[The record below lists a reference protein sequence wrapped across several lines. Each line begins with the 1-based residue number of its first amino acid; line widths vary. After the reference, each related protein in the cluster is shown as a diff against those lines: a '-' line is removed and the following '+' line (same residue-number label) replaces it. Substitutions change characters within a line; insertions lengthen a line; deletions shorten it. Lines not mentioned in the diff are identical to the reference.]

1 MNNWIGQPSRHVA
14 NFLLILVLC
23 LVFILGMEGE
33 AMEAKGNAPNVLIV
47 DDEIGPRESL
57 RMILK
62 PNYNV
67 YTVENGYAAV
77 QMIQQTAMDVVTLD
91 LKMPGLSGIDTL
103 KEIRLI
109 DPDLMIIIITGYGTL
124 KTAIEAIRYGVFDY
138 IPKPFNVPEILSII
152 EKSIQRRR
160 LNLKVKEVL
169 GSCFQQH
176 LLQEP
181 AVDSAIPVPKE
192 VKGFSDF
199 KWNDTNY
206 SDNQNCL
213 EFAKVLA
220 YTLEEK
226 DPYTS
231 GHSERVCYYSDFISK
246 RLSFS
251 PKERNEL
258 QIASYLHDIG
268 KIGISNRFI
277 NKKGTLSPTD
287 WAIIKQHTKKSI
299 ELLIPLNL
307 SPNILAYIQYHH
319 ERYDGTGY
327 PDGLIG
333 EQIPLGARI
342 IAISDSYD
350 SMTSDRPYR
359 KPLTNGDAK
368 NELVKNAGKQ
378 FDPTL
383 VSLFLDVLKELEE
396 VFLVKDHLRVPA
408 VSY

>member
-1 MNNWIGQPSRHVA
+1 
-14 NFLLILVLC
+14 
-23 LVFILGMEGE
+23 
-33 AMEAKGNAPNVLIV
+33 MEAKVNSPNILIV

-67 YTVENGYAAV
+67 YAVENGHAAIQMV
-77 QMIQQTAMDVVTLD
+77 QQNQMDVLTLD

-103 KEIRLI
+103 KEIRVI
-109 DPDLMIIIITGYGTL
+109 DPDVMIIIITGYGTL
-124 KTAIEAIRYGVFDY
+124 KSAIEAIRYGVFDY

-152 EKSIQRRR
+152 DKSIQRRK
-160 LNLKVKEVL
+160 LNLKVKDVL
-169 GSCFQQH
+169 GTCFSQP
-176 LLQEP
+176 LPNEP
-181 AVDSAIPVPKE
+181 AADSAIPLRKE
-192 VKGFSDF
+192 SKGITDF
-199 KWNDTNY
+199 KWDDTNFA
-206 SDNQNCL
+206 DNQNCL

-246 RLSFS
+246 RLSFP

-277 NKKGTLSPTD
+277 NKKGTLTPTD

-307 SPNILAYIQYHH
+307 SPNILAYIQHHH
-319 ERYDGTGY
+319 ERYDGAGY
-327 PDGLIG
+327 PDGLTG

-378 FDPTL
+378 FDPNL
-383 VSLFLDVLKELEE
+383 VSVFLDVLKEMEE
-396 VFLVKDHLRVPA
+396 VFLVKDHLRAPA
-408 VSY
+408 VAY

>member
-1 MNNWIGQPSRHVA
+1 MARLHMA
-14 NFLLILVLC
+14 NFLLKYNFC
-23 LVFILGMEGE
+23 LNLIWEGE
-33 AMEAKGNAPNVLIV
+33 AMEAKVNAPNILIV

-67 YTVENGYAAV
+67 YAVESGYAAI
-77 QMIQQTAMDVVTLD
+77 QMIQQIEMDVVTLD
-91 LKMPGLSGIDTL
+91 LKMPGISGIDTL
-103 KEIRLI
+103 KEIRVI
-109 DPDLMIIIITGYGTL
+109 DPDVMAIIITGYGTL

-152 EKSIQRRR
+152 DKSIQRRK

-169 GSCFQQH
+169 GNCFNQQI
-176 LLQEP
+176 LKEP
-181 AVDSAIPVPKE
+181 LVDSDFVLQKE
-192 VKGFSDF
+192 IKGMIDC
-199 KWNDTNY
+199 KWDDTNL

-246 RLSFS
+246 RLSLS
-251 PKERNEL
+251 PKERGEL

-277 NKKGTLSPTD
+277 NKKGTLTPTD

-307 SPNILAYIQYHH
+307 SSNILSYIQHHH

-327 PDGLIG
+327 PDGLVG

-368 NELVKNAGKQ
+368 SELLKNVGKQ
-378 FDPTL
+378 FDPKL
-383 VSLFLDVLKELEE
+383 ISLFLDVLKEMEE

>member
-1 MNNWIGQPSRHVA
+1 MA
-14 NFLLILVLC
+14 NFLLKMILC
-23 LVFILGMEGE
+23 LYLSLDWEGE
-33 AMEAKGNAPNVLIV
+33 EMEAKSNAPNVLIV

-67 YTVENGYAAV
+67 YTVENGYAAI
-77 QMIQQTAMDVVTLD
+77 QMIQQTEMDVLTLD
-91 LKMPGLSGIDTL
+91 LKMPGISGIDTL

-109 DPDLMIIIITGYGTL
+109 DPDVMAIIITGYGTL
-124 KTAIEAIRYGVFDY
+124 KSAIEAIRYGVFDY

-152 EKSIQRRR
+152 DKSIQRRK

-169 GSCFQQH
+169 GSCLNQQ
-176 LLQEP
+176 LLKEP
-181 AVDSAIPVPKE
+181 VLD
-192 VKGFSDF
+192 SDF
-199 KWNDTNY
+199 VPQKEMKGVPDGRWEDLNL
-206 SDNQNCL
+206 SDRQNCL

-251 PKERNEL
+251 PKERSEL

-277 NKKGTLSPTD
+277 NKKGTLTPTD

-307 SPNILAYIQYHH
+307 SSSILGYIQHHH
-319 ERYDGTGY
+319 ERYDGSGY
-327 PDGLIG
+327 PDGLAG

-359 KPLTNGDAK
+359 KPLSNGDAK
-368 NELVKNAGKQ
+368 NELVKNSGKQ
-378 FDPTL
+378 FDPKL
-383 VSLFLDVLKELEE
+383 VSIFLEVLREMEE
-396 VFLVKDHLRVPA
+396 VFLVKDHFRVPA
-408 VSY
+408 MSV

>member
-1 MNNWIGQPSRHVA
+1 
-14 NFLLILVLC
+14 
-23 LVFILGMEGE
+23 
-33 AMEAKGNAPNVLIV
+33 MEAKANAPNILIV

-57 RMILK
+57 RMVLK

-67 YTVENGYAAV
+67 YAVENGYAAI
-77 QMIQQTAMDVVTLD
+77 QMIQQIEMDVLTLD
-91 LKMPGLSGIDTL
+91 LKMPGITGIDTL
-103 KEIRLI
+103 KEIRAI
-109 DPDLMIIIITGYGTL
+109 DPDVMVIIITGYGTL
-124 KTAIEAIRYGVFDY
+124 KSAIEGIRYGVFDY

-152 EKSIQRRR
+152 DKSIQRRK
-160 LNLKVKEVL
+160 LNRKVKEIL
-169 GSCFQQH
+169 GDCFNQQ
-176 LLQEP
+176 LLKEP
-181 AVDSAIPVPKE
+181 SADSDLPAHKE
-192 VKGFSDF
+192 AKEINNSKWDDLNLSD
-199 KWNDTNY
+199 TQ
-206 SDNQNCL
+206 SCL

-231 GHSERVCYYSDFISK
+231 GHSERVCYYSDFIAK

-251 PKERNEL
+251 PKDRSEL

-277 NKKGTLSPTD
+277 NKKGILTPTD
-287 WAIIKQHTKKSI
+287 WVIIKQHTKKSI

-307 SPNILAYIQYHH
+307 STNILSYIQHHH

-327 PDGLIG
+327 PDGLAG

-342 IAISDSYD
+342 IAIADSYD

-368 NELVKNAGKQ
+368 NELLKNAGKQ
-378 FDPTL
+378 FDPNL
-383 VSLFLDVLKELEE
+383 VSLFLDVLKEMEE
-396 VFLVKDHLRVPA
+396 AFLVKEHMRTPA
-408 VSY
+408 NVH

>member
-1 MNNWIGQPSRHVA
+1 
-14 NFLLILVLC
+14 
-23 LVFILGMEGE
+23 
-33 AMEAKGNAPNVLIV
+33 MEAKSNAPNILIV

-62 PNYNV
+62 PSYNV
-67 YTVENGYAAV
+67 YAVENGYAAI
-77 QMIQQTAMDVVTLD
+77 QMIQQTEMDVLTLD
-91 LKMPGLSGIDTL
+91 LKMPGISGIDTL
-103 KEIRLI
+103 KEIRVI
-109 DPDLMIIIITGYGTL
+109 DPDVMAIIITGYGTL
-124 KTAIEAIRYGVFDY
+124 KSAIEAIRYGVFDY

-152 EKSIQRRR
+152 DKSIQRRK

-169 GSCFQQH
+169 GSCLNQQ
-176 LLQEP
+176 LLKEP
-181 AVDSAIPVPKE
+181 VLD
-192 VKGFSDF
+192 SDF
-199 KWNDTNY
+199 VPQKEMIGIPNGRWEDLNL
-206 SDNQNCL
+206 SDRQNCL

-251 PKERNEL
+251 PKERSEL

-277 NKKGTLSPTD
+277 NKKGTLTPTD

-307 SPNILAYIQYHH
+307 SSSILAYIQHHH

-327 PDGLIG
+327 PDGLAE
-333 EQIPLGARI
+333 EQIPMGARI

-359 KPLTNGDAK
+359 KPLSNGDAK
-368 NELVKNAGKQ
+368 NELVKNSGKQ
-378 FDPTL
+378 FDPKL
-383 VSLFLDVLKELEE
+383 VSIFLEVLREMEE

-408 VSY
+408 LSV

>member
-1 MNNWIGQPSRHVA
+1 
-14 NFLLILVLC
+14 
-23 LVFILGMEGE
+23 MEGE
-33 AMEAKGNAPNVLIV
+33 AMEAKVNSPNILIV

-67 YTVENGYAAV
+67 YAVENGFAAI
-77 QMIQQTAMDVVTLD
+77 QMIQQTEMDVLTLD
-91 LKMPGLSGIDTL
+91 LKMPGMSGIDAL
-103 KEIRLI
+103 KEIRVI
-109 DPDLMIIIITGYGTL
+109 DPDVMIIIITGYGTL
-124 KTAIEAIRYGVFDY
+124 KSAIEAIRYGVFDY

-152 EKSIQRRR
+152 DKSIQRRK

-169 GSCFQQH
+169 GNCSNPQ
-176 LLQEP
+176 LPKEP
-181 AVDSAIPVPKE
+181 APDSAIPLQNE
-192 VKGFSDF
+192 INGITDF
-199 KWNDTNY
+199 KWDDTNF
-206 SDNQNCL
+206 SNNQNCL

-258 QIASYLHDIG
+258 QIASFLHDIG

-277 NKKGTLSPTD
+277 NKKGSLSPTD
-287 WAIIKQHTKKSI
+287 WAMIKQHTKKSI

-307 SPNILAYIQYHH
+307 PRTILTYIQHHH

-327 PDGLIG
+327 PDGLSG

-359 KPLTNGDAK
+359 RPLSNGEAK

-378 FDPTL
+378 FDPKL
-383 VSLFLDVLKELEE
+383 VSVFLDVLREMEE
-396 VFLVKDHLRVPA
+396 VFLVKDHIRAPA
-408 VSY
+408 LSY

>member
-1 MNNWIGQPSRHVA
+1 MACSLMA
-14 NFLLILVLC
+14 NFLLNNLLC
-23 LVFILGMEGE
+23 LHLNLDLERE
-33 AMEAKGNAPNVLIV
+33 EMEAKVNVPNILIV

-62 PNYNV
+62 PSYNI
-67 YTVENGYAAV
+67 YAVENGYAAI
-77 QMIQQTAMDVVTLD
+77 QMIQQTEMDVLTLD
-91 LKMPGLSGIDTL
+91 LKMPGISGIDTL
-103 KEIRLI
+103 KEIRGI
-109 DPDLMIIIITGYGTL
+109 DPDVMIIIITGYGTL
-124 KTAIEAIRYGVFDY
+124 KSAIEAIRYGVFDY

-152 EKSIQRRR
+152 DKSIQRRK
-160 LNLKVKEVL
+160 LNLRVKEVL
-169 GSCFQQH
+169 GSCFNQQ
-176 LLQEP
+176 LLKEP
-181 AVDSAIPVPKE
+181 LLD
-192 VKGFSDF
+192 SDF
-199 KWNDTNY
+199 IPQKEGKGIPDGRWEDLNL
-206 SDNQNCL
+206 SDSQNCL

-251 PKERNEL
+251 PKERSEL

-277 NKKGTLSPTD
+277 NKKGTLSPTE

-307 SPNILAYIQYHH
+307 SSTILAYIQHHH

-327 PDGLIG
+327 PDGLAG
-333 EQIPLGARI
+333 EKIPLGARI

-359 KPLTNGDAK
+359 KPLSNGDAK
-368 NELVKNAGKQ
+368 NELLKNTGKQ
-378 FDPTL
+378 FDPKL
-383 VSLFLDVLKELEE
+383 VSIFLDVLGEMEE
-396 VFLVKDHLRVPA
+396 VFLVREHLRVPA
-408 VSY
+408 ISI

>member
-1 MNNWIGQPSRHVA
+1 MA
-14 NFLLILVLC
+14 NFLLNNPFYLILKLPS
-23 LVFILGMEGE
+23 GGGT
-33 AMEAKGNAPNVLIV
+33 MEAKTNASNILIV

-57 RMILK
+57 RMVLK

-67 YTVENGYAAV
+67 YTVENGYAAI
-77 QMIQQTAMDVVTLD
+77 QMIQQVEMDVLTLD
-91 LKMPGLSGIDTL
+91 LKMPGMNGIETL
-103 KEIRLI
+103 KEIRMI
-109 DPDLMIIIITGYGTL
+109 SPDVMVIIITGYGTL

-152 EKSIQRRR
+152 DKSIQRRK

-169 GSCFQQH
+169 GNCFNQQLLKDPVANDS
-176 LLQEP
+176 LLQEENK
-181 AVDSAIPVPKE
+181 AVTDCKWDDINL
-192 VKGFSDF
+192 SD
-199 KWNDTNY
+199 TQ
-206 SDNQNCL
+206 SCL

-246 RLSFS
+246 RLSLS
-251 PKERNEL
+251 PKERSEL

-277 NKKGTLSPTD
+277 NKKGTLTSTD
-287 WAIIKQHTKKSI
+287 WAVIKQHTRKSI
-299 ELLIPLNL
+299 ELLVPLNL
-307 SPNILAYIQYHH
+307 SSSIISYIQHHH

-327 PDGLIG
+327 PDGLAG
-333 EQIPLGARI
+333 EKIPLGARI

-368 NELVKNAGKQ
+368 SELLKNAGKQ
-378 FDPTL
+378 FDPKL
-383 VSLFLDVLKELEE
+383 VALFLDVLKEMEE
-396 VFLVKDHLRVPA
+396 VFLVKDHLRVSA
-408 VSY
+408 VAH

>member
-1 MNNWIGQPSRHVA
+1 MSLDDTLYLEGVE
-14 NFLLILVLC
+14 
-23 LVFILGMEGE
+23 MET
-33 AMEAKGNAPNVLIV
+33 KINAPNILVV

-67 YTVENGYAAV
+67 YTAENGHIAIQMV
-77 QMIQQTAMDVVTLD
+77 QQIKMDVVTLD
-91 LKMPGLSGIDTL
+91 LKMPGLSGIEAL
-103 KEIRLI
+103 KEIRVI
-109 DPDLMIIIITGYGTL
+109 DPDVMVIIITGYGTL
-124 KTAIEAIRYGVFDY
+124 KSAIEAIRYGVFDY

-152 EKSIQRRR
+152 DKSVQRRK
-160 LNLKVKEVL
+160 LNLKVKGL
-169 GSCFQQH
+169 LNTCFNQPS
-176 LLQEP
+176 LKEP
-181 AVDSAIPVPKE
+181 NVDSDFILQKEIKE
-192 VKGFSDF
+192 VTGYRWGDVHLPE
-199 KWNDTNY
+199 DG
-206 SDNQNCL
+206 QNCL

-246 RLSFS
+246 HLPFS
-251 PKERNEL
+251 PKERSEL
-258 QIASYLHDIG
+258 QIAAYLHDIG

-277 NKKGTLSPTD
+277 NKKGALSSTD

-307 SPNILAYIQYHH
+307 SPNILAYVQHHH
-319 ERYDGTGY
+319 ERFDGAGY
-327 PDGLIG
+327 PDGLTG

-359 KPLTNGDAK
+359 RPLTNGDAK
-368 NELVKNAGKQ
+368 EELVKNAGKQ
-378 FDPTL
+378 FDPNI
-383 VSLFLDVLKELEE
+383 VSVFLEVLKEMEE
-396 VFLVKDHLRVPA
+396 VFLVKDHFRA
-408 VSY
+408 SSVSY

>member
-1 MNNWIGQPSRHVA
+1 MA
-14 NFLLILVLC
+14 NFLLKYFFYPIL
-23 LVFILGMEGE
+23 ILSFVGG
-33 AMEAKGNAPNVLIV
+33 AMEAKTNASNILIV

-57 RMILK
+57 RMVLK

-67 YTVENGYAAV
+67 YTVENGYAAI
-77 QMIQQTAMDVVTLD
+77 QMIQQVEMDVLTLD
-91 LKMPGLSGIDTL
+91 LKMPGMNGIDTL
-103 KEIRLI
+103 KEIRMVS
-109 DPDLMIIIITGYGTL
+109 PDVMVIIITGYGTL
-124 KTAIEAIRYGVFDY
+124 KSAIEAIRYGVFDY

-152 EKSIQRRR
+152 DKSIQRRR

-169 GSCFQQH
+169 GNCFNQQ
-176 LLQEP
+176 LLKEPVAGSDSPLQE
-181 AVDSAIPVPKE
+181 E
-192 VKGFSDF
+192 NKGVTDYKWDEINLSD
-199 KWNDTNY
+199 TQ
-206 SDNQNCL
+206 SCL

-246 RLSFS
+246 RLSLS
-251 PKERNEL
+251 PKERSEL

-277 NKKGTLSPTD
+277 NKKGTLTPTD
-287 WAIIKQHTKKSI
+287 WAVIKQHTRKSI
-299 ELLIPLNL
+299 ELLVPLNL
-307 SPNILAYIQYHH
+307 SSNIISYIQHHH

-327 PDGLIG
+327 PDGLAG
-333 EQIPLGARI
+333 ERIPLGARI

-368 NELVKNAGKQ
+368 SELLKNAGKQ
-378 FDPTL
+378 FDPKL
-383 VSLFLDVLKELEE
+383 VALFLDVLKEMED
-396 VFLVKDHLRVPA
+396 VFLVKDHLRAPA
-408 VSY
+408 MSH

>member
-1 MNNWIGQPSRHVA
+1 MA
-14 NFLLILVLC
+14 NFLLNYPFYLILAL
-23 LVFILGMEGE
+23 LWGGE
-33 AMEAKGNAPNVLIV
+33 AMEAKTNASNILIV

-57 RMILK
+57 RMVLK

-67 YTVENGYAAV
+67 YTVENGYAAI
-77 QMIQQTAMDVVTLD
+77 QMIQQVEMDVLTLD
-91 LKMPGLSGIDTL
+91 LKMPGMNGIETL
-103 KEIRLI
+103 KEIRMI
-109 DPDLMIIIITGYGTL
+109 SPDVMVIIITGYGTL

-152 EKSIQRRR
+152 DKSIQRRK

-169 GSCFQQH
+169 GNCFNQQLLKEPAANDS
-176 LLQEP
+176 LLQQENRG
-181 AVDSAIPVPKE
+181 V
-192 VKGFSDF
+192 SDY
-199 KWNDTNY
+199 KWDDINLSDTQ
-206 SDNQNCL
+206 SCL

-246 RLSFS
+246 RLSLS
-251 PKERNEL
+251 PKERSEL

-277 NKKGTLSPTD
+277 NKKGTLTSTD
-287 WAIIKQHTKKSI
+287 WAVIKQHTRKSI
-299 ELLIPLNL
+299 ELLVPLNL
-307 SPNILAYIQYHH
+307 SSSIISYIQHHH

-327 PDGLIG
+327 PDGLAG
-333 EQIPLGARI
+333 EKIPLGARI

-368 NELVKNAGKQ
+368 GELLKNAGKQ
-378 FDPTL
+378 FDPKL
-383 VSLFLDVLKELEE
+383 VALFLDVLKEMEE

-408 VSY
+408 VAH

>member
-1 MNNWIGQPSRHVA
+1 MFCLHMA
-14 NFLLILVLC
+14 NFLLRYFFYLIL
-23 LVFILGMEGE
+23 ILDLGGE
-33 AMEAKGNAPNVLIV
+33 AMEAKTNASNVLIV

-57 RMILK
+57 RMVLK

-67 YTVENGYAAV
+67 YTVENGYAAI
-77 QMIQQTAMDVVTLD
+77 QMIQQIEMDVLTLD
-91 LKMPGLSGIDTL
+91 LKMPGINGIDTL
-103 KEIRLI
+103 KEIRMI
-109 DPDLMIIIITGYGTL
+109 APDVMVIIITGYGTL

-152 EKSIQRRR
+152 DKSIQRRT

-169 GSCFQQH
+169 GSCFNQQ
-176 LLQEP
+176 LLKEPVANSDSPLQE
-181 AVDSAIPVPKE
+181 E
-192 VKGFSDF
+192 NKGITDCKWDEINLSD
-199 KWNDTNY
+199 TQ
-206 SDNQNCL
+206 SCL

-246 RLSFS
+246 RLSLS
-251 PKERNEL
+251 PKERSEL

-277 NKKGTLSPTD
+277 NKKGTLTPTD
-287 WAIIKQHTKKSI
+287 WAVIKQHTKKSI
-299 ELLIPLNL
+299 ELLVPLNL
-307 SPNILAYIQYHH
+307 SPNIIFYIQHHH

-327 PDGLIG
+327 PDGLAR
-333 EQIPLGARI
+333 EKIPLGARI

-368 NELVKNAGKQ
+368 SELLKNAGKQ
-378 FDPTL
+378 FDPKL
-383 VSLFLDVLKELEE
+383 VSLFLDVLKEMED

-408 VSY
+408 VSH

>member
-1 MNNWIGQPSRHVA
+1 MA
-14 NFLLILVLC
+14 NFLLRYLFYLIL
-23 LVFILGMEGE
+23 ILDLGGE
-33 AMEAKGNAPNVLIV
+33 AMEAKTNASNILIV

-57 RMILK
+57 RMVLK

-67 YTVENGYAAV
+67 YTVENGYAAI
-77 QMIQQTAMDVVTLD
+77 QMIQQVEIDVLTLD
-91 LKMPGLSGIDTL
+91 LKMPGMNGIDTL
-103 KEIRLI
+103 KEIRMI
-109 DPDLMIIIITGYGTL
+109 SPDVMVIIITGYGTL

-138 IPKPFNVPEILSII
+138 IPKPFNVPEILTII
-152 EKSIQRRR
+152 DKSIQRRR

-169 GSCFQQH
+169 GNCFNQQ
-176 LLQEP
+176 LLKEPVANSDSALQEGN
-181 AVDSAIPVPKE
+181 
-192 VKGFSDF
+192 KGGTDYKWDEINLSD
-199 KWNDTNY
+199 TQ
-206 SDNQNCL
+206 SCL

-246 RLSFS
+246 RLSLS
-251 PKERNEL
+251 PKERSEL

-277 NKKGTLSPTD
+277 NKKGTLTPTD
-287 WAIIKQHTKKSI
+287 WAVIKQHTRKSI
-299 ELLIPLNL
+299 ELLVPLNL
-307 SPNILAYIQYHH
+307 SSNIISYIQHHH

-327 PDGLIG
+327 PDGLAG
-333 EQIPLGARI
+333 EKIPLGARI

-368 NELVKNAGKQ
+368 SELLKNAGKQ
-378 FDPTL
+378 FDPKL
-383 VSLFLDVLKELEE
+383 VGLFLDVLKEMEE

-408 VSY
+408 VSH

>member
-1 MNNWIGQPSRHVA
+1 
-14 NFLLILVLC
+14 
-23 LVFILGMEGE
+23 MES
-33 AMEAKGNAPNVLIV
+33 KVNAPNILIV

-62 PNYNV
+62 PSYNV
-67 YTVENGYAAV
+67 YAVESGYAAI
-77 QMIQQTAMDVVTLD
+77 QMIQQIQMDVVTLD
-91 LKMPGLSGIDTL
+91 LKMPGISGIDTL

-109 DPDLMIIIITGYGTL
+109 APDVIAIIITGYGTL
-124 KTAIEAIRYGVFDY
+124 KSAIEAIRHGVFDY

-152 EKSIQRRR
+152 DKSIQRRN

-169 GSCFQQH
+169 GNH
-176 LLQEP
+176 LNQYLLKEP
-181 AVDSAIPVPKE
+181 VAESDLPLPKE
-192 VKGFSDF
+192 IKKITDC
-199 KWNDTNY
+199 KWDEVNLPDHQ
-206 SDNQNCL
+206 SSL

-231 GHSERVCYYSDFISK
+231 GHSERVCYYSNFISK
-246 RLSFS
+246 RLSFP
-251 PKERNEL
+251 PKERSEL

-268 KIGISNRFI
+268 KVGISNRFI
-277 NKKGTLSPTD
+277 NKKGTLTSTD
-287 WAIIKQHTKKSI
+287 WAIIKQHTQKSI

-307 SPNILAYIQYHH
+307 SPNILSYIQHHH

-327 PDGLIG
+327 PDGLAG

-359 KPLTNGDAK
+359 KPLNNGDAK
-368 NELVKNAGKQ
+368 SELLKNAGKQ
-378 FDPTL
+378 FDPKL
-383 VSLFLDVLKELEE
+383 VSLFLDVLKEMEE
-396 VFLVKDHLRVPA
+396 VFLVKDHPRVPA
-408 VSY
+408 ISY

>member
-1 MNNWIGQPSRHVA
+1 MA
-14 NFLLILVLC
+14 NFLLEYLFYLD
-23 LVFILGMEGE
+23 LGGE
-33 AMEAKGNAPNVLIV
+33 AMEAKTNASNVLIV

-57 RMILK
+57 RMVLK

-67 YTVENGYAAV
+67 YTVENGYAAI
-77 QMIQQTAMDVVTLD
+77 QMIQQIDMDVLTLD
-91 LKMPGLSGIDTL
+91 LKMPGMNGIDAL
-103 KEIRLI
+103 KEIRMI
-109 DPDLMIIIITGYGTL
+109 SPDVMVIIITGYGTL

-152 EKSIQRRR
+152 DKSIQRRR

-169 GSCFQQH
+169 GNCFNQQ
-176 LLQEP
+176 LLKEPVANSDSPLQE
-181 AVDSAIPVPKE
+181 E
-192 VKGFSDF
+192 YKGVTDYKWDEINLSD
-199 KWNDTNY
+199 TQ
-206 SDNQNCL
+206 SCL

-246 RLSFS
+246 RLSLP
-251 PKERNEL
+251 PKERSEL

-277 NKKGTLSPTD
+277 NKKGTLTPTD
-287 WAIIKQHTKKSI
+287 WAVIKQHTRKSI
-299 ELLIPLNL
+299 ELLVPLNL
-307 SPNILAYIQYHH
+307 SSNIISYIQHHH

-327 PDGLIG
+327 PDGLAG
-333 EQIPLGARI
+333 EKIPLGARI

-368 NELVKNAGKQ
+368 SELLKNAGKQ
-378 FDPTL
+378 FDPNL
-383 VSLFLDVLKELEE
+383 VALFLDVLKEMED
-396 VFLVKDHLRVPA
+396 VFLVKDHLRAPA
-408 VSY
+408 ISH

>member
-1 MNNWIGQPSRHVA
+1 
-14 NFLLILVLC
+14 
-23 LVFILGMEGE
+23 
-33 AMEAKGNAPNVLIV
+33 MEAKTNASNILIV

-57 RMILK
+57 RMVLK

-67 YTVENGYAAV
+67 YTVENGYAAI
-77 QMIQQTAMDVVTLD
+77 QMIQQVNMDVLTLD
-91 LKMPGLSGIDTL
+91 LKMPGMNGIDTL
-103 KEIRLI
+103 KEIRMI
-109 DPDLMIIIITGYGTL
+109 SPDVMVIIITGYGTL

-152 EKSIQRRR
+152 DKSIQRRR

-169 GSCFQQH
+169 ANCLNQQ
-176 LLQEP
+176 LLKEPVAASDSPLQE
-181 AVDSAIPVPKE
+181 E
-192 VKGFSDF
+192 NKGVTDYKWDEINLSD
-199 KWNDTNY
+199 T
-206 SDNQNCL
+206 QNCL

-246 RLSFS
+246 RLSLS
-251 PKERNEL
+251 PKERSEL

-277 NKKGTLSPTD
+277 NKKGTLTPTD
-287 WAIIKQHTKKSI
+287 WAVIKQHTRKSI
-299 ELLIPLNL
+299 ELLVPLNL
-307 SPNILAYIQYHH
+307 SSNIIFYIQHHH

-327 PDGLIG
+327 PDGLAG
-333 EQIPLGARI
+333 EKIPLGARI

-368 NELVKNAGKQ
+368 SELLKNAGKQ
-378 FDPTL
+378 FDPKL
-383 VSLFLDVLKELEE
+383 VALFLDVLKEMED
-396 VFLVKDHLRVPA
+396 VFLVKDHLRAPA
-408 VSY
+408 VSH

>member
-1 MNNWIGQPSRHVA
+1 
-14 NFLLILVLC
+14 
-23 LVFILGMEGE
+23 
-33 AMEAKGNAPNVLIV
+33 V

-67 YTVENGYAAV
+67 FTVENGYAAI
-77 QMIQQTAMDVVTLD
+77 QMIQQIEMDVVTLD
-91 LKMPGLSGIDTL
+91 LKMPGISGIDTL
-103 KEIRLI
+103 KEIRGI
-109 DPDLMIIIITGYGTL
+109 DPDVMVIIITGFGTL
-124 KTAIEAIRYGVFDY
+124 KSAIEAIRYGVFDY
-138 IPKPFNVPEILSII
+138 IPKPFNVPEITCII
-152 EKSIQRRR
+152 DKSIQRRK
-160 LNLKVKEVL
+160 LNLKIKEIL
-169 GSCFQQH
+169 GKF
-176 LLQEP
+176 LNRLPLKE
-181 AVDSAIPVPKE
+181 PVP
-192 VKGFSDF
+192 DF
-199 KWNDTNY
+199 GVFFQNGINGITDLKWDNVSL

-213 EFAKVLA
+213 AFAKVLA

-231 GHSERVCYYSDFISK
+231 GHSERVCYYSDLISK
-246 RLSFS
+246 RLSLP

-307 SPNILAYIQYHH
+307 SQNILSYIQHHH
-319 ERYDGTGY
+319 ERFDGTGY
-327 PDGLIG
+327 PDGLV
-333 EQIPLGARI
+333 EDQIPLGARVI
-342 IAISDSYD
+342 TISDSYD

-359 KPLTNGDAK
+359 SPLSNGEAK
-368 NELVKNAGKQ
+368 KEMLKCSGKQ
-378 FDPTL
+378 FDPNL
-383 VSLFLDVLKELEE
+383 VNIFLDILKEMEE
-396 VFLVKDHLRVPA
+396 AFLVRDHLKVSS

>member
-1 MNNWIGQPSRHVA
+1 
-14 NFLLILVLC
+14 
-23 LVFILGMEGE
+23 
-33 AMEAKGNAPNVLIV
+33 MEAKVNAPNILIV

-67 YTVENGYAAV
+67 YAVESGYAAIQMV
-77 QMIQQTAMDVVTLD
+77 QQVDMDVLTLD
-91 LKMPGLSGIDTL
+91 LKMPGISGIDTL
-103 KEIRLI
+103 KEIRTI
-109 DPDLMIIIITGYGTL
+109 DPDVMVIIITGYGTL
-124 KTAIEAIRYGVFDY
+124 KSAIEAIRYGVFDY

-152 EKSIQRRR
+152 DKSIQRRK

-169 GSCFQQH
+169 GSCLHQQ
-176 LLQEP
+176 LVKDPFIETDFPLQGESMGVTD
-181 AVDSAIPVPKE
+181 A
-192 VKGFSDF
+192 
-199 KWNDTNY
+199 KWDGINL
-206 SDNQNCL
+206 SDNQSCL

-246 RLSFS
+246 RLSLS
-251 PKERNEL
+251 TKERSEL

-277 NKKGTLSPTD
+277 NKKGALTPTD

-307 SPNILAYIQYHH
+307 SHNILSYIQHHH
-319 ERYDGTGY
+319 ERFDGTGY
-327 PDGLIG
+327 PDGLAG

-368 NELVKNAGKQ
+368 SELMKNAGKQ
-378 FDPTL
+378 FDPNL
-383 VSLFLDVLKELEE
+383 VSLFLDVLKEMED

>member
-1 MNNWIGQPSRHVA
+1 MA
-14 NFLLILVLC
+14 NFLLKFFFYPIL
-23 LVFILGMEGE
+23 ILRLRGE
-33 AMEAKGNAPNVLIV
+33 AMETKTNASNILIV

-57 RMILK
+57 RMVLK

-67 YTVENGYAAV
+67 YTVENGYAAI
-77 QMIQQTAMDVVTLD
+77 QMIQQVEMDVLTLD
-91 LKMPGLSGIDTL
+91 LKMPGMNGIETL
-103 KEIRLI
+103 KEIRMI
-109 DPDLMIIIITGYGTL
+109 SPDVMVIIITGYGTL

-152 EKSIQRRR
+152 DKSIQRRK

-169 GSCFQQH
+169 GNCFNQQ
-176 LLQEP
+176 LLKESVANSDSPLQE
-181 AVDSAIPVPKE
+181 E
-192 VKGFSDF
+192 NKGITDCKWDEINLSD
-199 KWNDTNY
+199 TQ
-206 SDNQNCL
+206 SCL

-246 RLSFS
+246 RLSLS
-251 PKERNEL
+251 ARERGEL

-277 NKKGTLSPTD
+277 NKKGTLTPTD
-287 WAIIKQHTKKSI
+287 WAVIKQHTKKSI
-299 ELLIPLNL
+299 ELLVPLNL
-307 SPNILAYIQYHH
+307 SSNVISYIQHHH

-327 PDGLIG
+327 PDGLGG

-368 NELVKNAGKQ
+368 SELLKNAGKQ
-378 FDPTL
+378 FDPKL
-383 VSLFLDVLKELEE
+383 VALFLDVLKEMED
-396 VFLVKDHLRVPA
+396 VFLVKDHVRAPA
-408 VSY
+408 VSQ